1 MRPFLTPG
9 RLALGLLA
17 AVALAAC
24 DTRGTITTPN
34 DPTYTLRLPV
44 QATPVTIDN
53 IYSGPPPWTPGVISL
68 QDEFVYVEIFDVE
81 QYLGRA
87 ATPDAVRIGPSWQ
100 AGTPAQQ
107 FEILDIN
114 NDGNRDIRLRW
125 SLQQL
130 VNDGHLSAQTT
141 QLTVWGRDPGT
152 GQEFTGTAAVVV
164 GTPEPGDLSTAVSNN
179 GSGGI
184 FLDLTPNAPLR
195 VITFETPIQGTVG
208 TQAGVQVW
216 TRPDSYVGHDG
227 SPEGWTLTQT
237 VMATRM
243 GNLVNA
249 PIVLEQPLTLPAN
262 QTTGVYLQVVTEG
275 LGSGIRYT
283 GTAANPPQTTWS
295 NAHLTLFSDVART
308 GTVPFGGSRFTP
320 RTFSGNVNYQV
331 ITD

>member
-1 MRPFLTPG
+1 MKQLFAPG
-9 RLALGLLA
+9 RLVVGLLA
-17 AVALAAC
+17 AFALVAC
-24 DTRGTITTPN
+24 DARGTITTP
-34 DPTYTLRLPV
+34 DEPSTSLRLPA

-53 IYSGPPPWTPGVISL
+53 VYSGPPPWTPGVISL
-68 QDEFVYVEIFDVE
+68 EDEFVYVEILDVE
-81 QYLGRA
+81 QYLGRS
-87 ATPDAVRIGPSWQ
+87 ATPNAVRIGPDW
-100 AGTPAQQ
+100 ATGTPAQQ
-107 FEILDIN
+107 FEVLDIN
-114 NDGNRDIRLRW
+114 QDGNRDIRLRW

-130 VNDGHLSAQTT
+130 VNAGHLGANTT

-152 GQEFTGTAAVVV
+152 GQEFTGTASVTV
-164 GTPEPGDLSTAVSNN
+164 GMPTAADLSTAASNN

-195 VITFETPIQGTVG
+195 VVSFETPIQGTVG

-216 TRPDSYVGHDG
+216 TRMGSYVGNDA
-227 SPEGWTLTQT
+227 SAEGWTLTQT

-243 GNLVNA
+243 GSLVNA
-249 PIVLEQPLTLPAN
+249 EILLEYPLTLAAN
-262 QTTGVYLQVVTEG
+262 ETTGVYLQVVTEG

-308 GTVPFGGSRFTP
+308 GTTPFGGSRFTP

-331 ITD
+331 ITN